1 MYEGGGCK
9 LGFGERIQSK
19 IRHGQELGYTQ
30 LLRGRRERGAK
41 KGNVTGN
48 RRDNT
53 NDKMTVTTCS
63 QSVVLRPS
71 VTPLV
76 VLQTI
81 LGVLK
86 TSQNLVLKE
95 MTSND

>member
-1 MYEGGGCK
+1 
-9 LGFGERIQSK
+9 
-19 IRHGQELGYTQ
+19 
-30 LLRGRRERGAK
+30 
-41 KGNVTGN
+41 
-48 RRDNT
+48 
-53 NDKMTVTTCS
+53 VTTYFK
-63 QSVVLRPS
+63 SVVLRPS

-86 TSQNLVLKE
+86 TTQDLVLKE